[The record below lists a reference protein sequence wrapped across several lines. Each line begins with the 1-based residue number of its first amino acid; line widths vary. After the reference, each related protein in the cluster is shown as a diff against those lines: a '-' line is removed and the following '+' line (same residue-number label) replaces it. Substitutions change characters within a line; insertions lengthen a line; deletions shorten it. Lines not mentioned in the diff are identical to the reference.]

1 MKLFI
6 AALLWFGIYSIG
18 TSQLPG
24 VYPPAAKAL
33 RNRTNKKLTSSQI
46 LVMRIANKL
55 EPHIDMDPIQRAD
68 LSDLLSNLGHPES
81 PEAFRAQAIAQAFIM
96 SCGMILLLLFS
107 VPLGLVAI
115 AFTAITVYQREEK
128 KLRTELDKHRKA
140 IERELPQFAST
151 IRQNLNSTRDVAT
164 ILRNYNRIAG
174 PALQIEIERTLNEA
188 MTGSV
193 EKAISRLEARV
204 SSAKFGQ
211 LTRGLIA
218 VLRGDDQRT
227 YFDVLAGEYRKSQDE
242 EINRILIERPKAL
255 RPYMGLMFAAL
266 VFMIGATV
274 GVDLISQMGNMF

>member
-1 MKLFI
+1 MKILI
-6 AALLWFGIYSIG
+6 AMLLWFGIYSIG

-24 VYPPAAKAL
+24 VYQPAAKAL
-33 RNRTNKKLTSSQI
+33 RNRADKKLTSSQI
-46 LVMRIANKL
+46 FIIQIADKL
-55 EPHIDMDPIQRAD
+55 EPLINIDPIQRAD
-68 LSDLLSNLGHPES
+68 LADLLNNLGRPES
-81 PEAFRAQAIAQAFIM
+81 PETFRARAAAQALVM
-96 SCGMILLLLFS
+96 SLGLIVILLFS
-107 VPLGLVAI
+107 VPVGLIAI
-115 AFTAITVYQREEK
+115 IVTAITVYQREEK
-128 KLRTELDKHRKA
+128 KLRSELDLRRKA

-174 PALQIEIERTLNEA
+174 PALQNEIERTLNEA

-218 VLRGDDQRT
+218 VLRGDDQRS

-255 RPYMGLMFAAL
+255 RPYMGLMFVAL
-266 VFMIGATV
+266 IFMIGATV
-274 GVDLISQMGNMF
+274 GVDLVSQMGTMF